1 MSRRNATFPMHTF
14 CTVRTNLGG
23 YMYITVLPVQRYMQ
37 MEIGPTF
44 VLVTK
49 KGCPV
54 CSVCSI
60 TLRSLPGFSTTPVST
75 TQMSWKILKHS
86 GREVLKSSHL
96 NSADVILMWL
106 QLKTLIPSTLP
117 QELRM

>member
-1 MSRRNATFPMHTF
+1 MSRRNATFPMHTV

-44 VLVTK
+44 VSVTK

-60 TLRSLPGFSTTPVST
+60 TLRSLPGFSTTRFAQTMKST
-75 TQMSWKILKHS
+75 ARFGNL
-86 GREVLKSSHL
+86 RSSA
-96 NSADVILMWL
+96 N
-106 QLKTLIPSTLP
+106 
-117 QELRM
+117 